1 MNMEDRVRKLEEEV
15 LCLKQL
21 LLAQEKGGP
30 GGKLPPYVLPWCNV
44 IKAEC
49 CKGIR
54 VNHGLYT
61 QCKNEAEDLCKSC
74 SKGTIC
80 RVEDREKFKDE
91 IHGKKIEKYGDVM
104 KKLKISK
111 EQAYEWAR
119 QEEIEL
125 KEEDLMESEKKRGRK
140 KKEVDETEE
149 KKKRG
154 RPKKEIESS
163 IEDEQVEKKKRG
175 RPKKEKT
182 VIESSIGDEVL
193 KNLVSSATEEE
204 VEEEG
209 TLVEKFEFEGKTY
222 LKDSENIVYDMES
235 QDEIGIYDPNEKKI
249 NRL

>member
-15 LCLKQL
+15 ICLKKL
-21 LLAQEKGGP
+21 LLSQEIGGP

-44 IKAEC
+44 IKSEC

-61 QCKNEAEDLCKSC
+61 QCKNKAEDLCKSC

-154 RPKKEIESS
+154 RPKKE
-163 IEDEQVEKKKRG
+163 
-175 RPKKEKT
+175 KT

-222 LKDSENIVYDMES
+222 LKDSENMVYDMES

>member
-44 IKAEC
+44 IKAES

-154 RPKKEIESS
+154 IPKKDLVDRI
-163 IEDEQVEKKKRG
+163 IVIREK
-175 RPKKEKT
+175 
-182 VIESSIGDEVL
+182 
-193 KNLVSSATEEE
+193 
-204 VEEEG
+204 
-209 TLVEKFEFEGKTY
+209 
-222 LKDSENIVYDMES
+222 
-235 QDEIGIYDPNEKKI
+235 QDFG
-249 NRL
+249 

>member
-15 LCLKQL
+15 LYLKQQ

-44 IKAEC
+44 IKAES

-61 QCKNEAEDLCKSC
+61 QCKNKAEDLCKSC

-119 QEEIEL
+119 LEEIEL
-125 KEEDLMESEKKRGRK
+125 KEEDLLVSEKKRGRK

-154 RPKKEIESS
+154 RPKKEIG
-163 IEDEQVEKKKRG
+163 DEQVEKKKRG

-182 VIESSIGDEVL
+182 VIESSIGDEVV

-204 VEEEG
+204 VDEEG

-222 LKDSENIVYDMES
+222 LKDSENMVYDMES
-235 QDEIGIYDPNEKKI
+235 QDEMGIYDPNEKKI

>member
-1 MNMEDRVRKLEEEV
+1 MNMEDRVRQLEEEV
-15 LCLKQL
+15 LCLKKL
-21 LLAQEKGGP
+21 LLSQEKGGP

-44 IKAEC
+44 IKAES

-61 QCKNEAEDLCKSC
+61 QCKNKAEDLCKSC

-119 QEEIEL
+119 LEEIEL
-125 KEEDLMESEKKRGRK
+125 KEEDLMVSEKKRGRK
-140 KKEVDETEE
+140 KKEVDETE
-149 KKKRG
+149 
-154 RPKKEIESS
+154 
-163 IEDEQVEKKKRG
+163 EKKKRG

-204 VEEEG
+204 VDEEG

-222 LKDSENIVYDMES
+222 LKDSENMVYDMES

>member
-1 MNMEDRVRKLEEEV
+1 MNMEDRVRQLEEEV

-21 LLAQEKGGP
+21 LLTQEKGGP

-44 IKAEC
+44 IKAES

-61 QCKNEAEDLCKSC
+61 QCKNKAEDLCKSC

-119 QEEIEL
+119 LEEIEL
-125 KEEDLMESEKKRGRK
+125 KEEDLMVSEKKRGRK
-140 KKEVDETEE
+140 KKEVDENEE

-154 RPKKEIESS
+154 RPKKEIG
-163 IEDEQVEKKKRG
+163 DEQVEKKKRG

-204 VEEEG
+204 VDEEG

-222 LKDSENIVYDMES
+222 LKDSENMVYDMES

>member
-1 MNMEDRVRKLEEEV
+1 MNMEDRVRQLEEEV

-21 LLAQEKGGP
+21 LLAQEEKGGP

-44 IKAEC
+44 IKAES

-61 QCKNEAEDLCKSC
+61 QCKNKAEDLCKSC

-119 QEEIEL
+119 LEEIEL
-125 KEEDLMESEKKRGRK
+125 KEEDLMVSEKKRGRK

-154 RPKKEIESS
+154 RPKKE

-204 VEEEG
+204 VDEEG

-222 LKDSENIVYDMES
+222 LKDSENMVYDMES
-235 QDEIGIYDPNEKKI
+235 QDEIGIYDPNENKI

>member
-1 MNMEDRVRKLEEEV
+1 MEDRVRQLEEEV

-21 LLAQEKGGP
+21 LLTQEKGGP

-44 IKAEC
+44 IKAES

-61 QCKNEAEDLCKSC
+61 QCKNKAEDLCKSC

-119 QEEIEL
+119 LEEIEL
-125 KEEDLMESEKKRGRK
+125 KEEDLMVSEKKRGRK
-140 KKEVDETEE
+140 KKEVDENE
-149 KKKRG
+149 
-154 RPKKEIESS
+154 
-163 IEDEQVEKKKRG
+163 EKKKRG

-204 VEEEG
+204 VDEEG

-222 LKDSENIVYDMES
+222 LKDSENMVYDMES

>member
-1 MNMEDRVRKLEEEV
+1 MEDRVRKLEEEV
-15 LCLKQL
+15 ICLKKL
-21 LLAQEKGGP
+21 LLSQEIGGP

-44 IKAEC
+44 IKSEC

-61 QCKNEAEDLCKSC
+61 QCKNKAEDLCKSC

-154 RPKKEIESS
+154 RPKKE
-163 IEDEQVEKKKRG
+163 
-175 RPKKEKT
+175 KT

-222 LKDSENIVYDMES
+222 LKDSENMVYDMES

>member
-1 MNMEDRVRKLEEEV
+1 MNMEDRVRQLEEEV
-15 LCLKQL
+15 LCLKKL
-21 LLAQEKGGP
+21 LLTQEEKGGP

-44 IKAEC
+44 IKAES

-61 QCKNEAEDLCKSC
+61 QCKNKAEDLCKSC

-119 QEEIEL
+119 LEEIEL
-125 KEEDLMESEKKRGRK
+125 KEEDLMVSEKKRGRK
-140 KKEVDETEE
+140 KKEVDETE
-149 KKKRG
+149 
-154 RPKKEIESS
+154 
-163 IEDEQVEKKKRG
+163 EKKKRG

-204 VEEEG
+204 VDEEG

-222 LKDSENIVYDMES
+222 LKDSENMVYDMES